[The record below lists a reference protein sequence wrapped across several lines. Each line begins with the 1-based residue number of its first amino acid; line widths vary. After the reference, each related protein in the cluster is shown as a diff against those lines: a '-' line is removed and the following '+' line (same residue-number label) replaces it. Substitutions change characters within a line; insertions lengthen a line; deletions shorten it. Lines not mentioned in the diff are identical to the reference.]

1 MFIRWRDFVRAF
13 NRALPYEITDKRFDE
28 VARAVIETNPQKPSE
43 AISLT
48 ERNVP
53 QRLTTGRQKAK
64 DKRQNCKRQSQI
76 AARRFGQHHLKSL
89 RKEAARR
96 YFSVEQFS
104 EDLRRHLEGLPVTA
118 RPDTFSYRAEKFVKR
133 NFAAVASAALV
144 FLI

>member
-1 MFIRWRDFVRAF
+1 
-13 NRALPYEITDKRFDE
+13 
-28 VARAVIETNPQKPSE
+28 
-43 AISLT
+43 
-48 ERNVP
+48 
-53 QRLTTGRQKAK
+53 
-64 DKRQNCKRQSQI
+64 
-76 AARRFGQHHLKSL
+76 LKSL

-144 FLI
+144 FLILIAAVAGISWQYVRAERERQLAERRFADVRELANAFVFKYHDEIQNLPGSTRLREMLVKDALIISTALQQTIRTILR